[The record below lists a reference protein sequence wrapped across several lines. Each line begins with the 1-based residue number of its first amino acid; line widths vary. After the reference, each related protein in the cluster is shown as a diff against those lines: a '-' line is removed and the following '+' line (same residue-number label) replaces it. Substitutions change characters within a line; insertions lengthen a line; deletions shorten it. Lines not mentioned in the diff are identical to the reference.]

1 MDISNRAL
9 GLLLVA
15 AIVISIGGTVISL
28 NKLDGFSTTGFATN
42 PNGTVS
48 LTVGDTESIILTDLA
63 IDFGTCTIPPGSSL
77 NLDSYQAQGGVN
89 NSACTAT
96 SGFPDKLVVK
106 NNGNVDTNVTITSNV
121 TGTDFF
127 NDGTNSW
134 IAYKG
139 TNVGA
144 GCTGTL
150 VSAYT
155 NITSTSDL
163 AFCDRLQADTVSN
176 SAELYISSHLSQTA
190 TTGGVMKL
198 TFTANTI

>member
-48 LTVGDTESIILTDLA
+48 LTVGDTESIILTDSA
-63 IDFGTCTIPPGSSL
+63 INFGTCTIPSGSSL
-77 NLDSYQAQGGVN
+77 DVDSALTDGDLNNTAGCSGG
-89 NSACTAT
+89 S
-96 SGFPDKLVVK
+96 FPDLLVVK

-139 TNVGA
+139 ANAGA
-144 GCTGTL
+144 GCIGNQVTT
-150 VSAYT
+150 YT
-155 NITSTSDL
+155 NITSTNDS
-163 AFCDRLQADTVSN
+163 AFCDRLQADPSDN
-176 SAELYISSHLSQTA
+176 SAELSIKSHLSTTA